1 VKTYPRFHQLKYLSI
16 DITNLI
22 NNKFNKDGTFAISKA
37 VIDGERIKI
46 IIEKS
51 EKKAELLQKNIQQ
64 ELENKYDPFV
74 EHWNLTTQ
82 RIEISF
88 RAATKLKDI
97 LHIGD
102 KTSS

>member
-37 VIDGERIKI
+37 VIDGKRIKI

-51 EKKAELLQKNIQQ
+51 EQKAKLLQTNIQQ
-64 ELENKYDPFV
+64 ELKNEYDPFV
-74 EHWNLTTQ
+74 VHWNLTTQ
-82 RIEISF
+82 SIEISF
-88 RAATKLKDI
+88 GAATALKKLLKI
-97 LHIGD
+97 V
-102 KTSS
+102 